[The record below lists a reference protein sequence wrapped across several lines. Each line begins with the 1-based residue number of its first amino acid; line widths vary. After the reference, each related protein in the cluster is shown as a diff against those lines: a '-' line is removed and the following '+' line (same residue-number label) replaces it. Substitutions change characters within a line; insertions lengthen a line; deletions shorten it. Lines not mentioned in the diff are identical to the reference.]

1 LFLKVTPD
9 LGTLEEIRNISY
21 VDAIG
26 KLVGNDGELYG
37 VPMGTGTNE
46 GGMVYN
52 IALTEEAGINMDD
65 VKTLDDLF
73 EAAKKLTTYDDAGNI
88 VRSGVSWMGGNTPQ
102 YFFDLITTYGGY
114 DKVYNPK
121 TGEWNCNIPE
131 AKKALEF
138 MQAYVDAKIFDP
150 TSGDNQQAFPN
161 ELCAMYPLGPWAS
174 AIYKDSFPDLKIGFW
189 PFPKGTRVA
198 AADAWGVFY
207 ASNKLEGE
215 KKQATLF
222 IFDNVLRDPMYYD
235 LGIDPNTGGWSGI
248 PGSSLFIKYLEDKKS
263 KGEDLTE
270 QQQFILNFGSQYEA
284 KALLFAQDWA
294 TITPIVYDEIIKSW
308 KGEVTQDEALT
319 NMTQKLNEAEKT
331 VRQ

>member
-1 LFLKVTPD
+1 
-9 LGTLEEIRNISY
+9 
-21 VDAIG
+21 
-26 KLVGNDGELYG
+26 
-37 VPMGTGTNE
+37 
-46 GGMVYN
+46 
-52 IALTEEAGINMDD
+52 
-65 VKTLDDLF
+65 
-73 EAAKKLTTYDDAGNI
+73 
-88 VRSGVSWMGGNTPQ
+88 
-102 YFFDLITTYGGY
+102 
-114 DKVYNPK
+114 
-121 TGEWNCNIPE
+121 
-131 AKKALEF
+131 
-138 MQAYVDAKIFDP
+138 
-150 TSGDNQQAFPN
+150 
-161 ELCAMYPLGPWAS
+161 MYPLGPWAS